1 MLTPEAVPPG
11 VEVLLPLAAIWG
23 IGDDVDRSL
32 AIEQADSD
40 QLRRLIDALD
50 AVDDRVLYG
59 WLAGTDATSR
69 TPSPEYVAITNLTMA
84 ADEARVRLT
93 QS

>member
-1 MLTPEAVPPG
+1 VPEG

-23 IGDDVDRSL
+23 IGDDVDRSV
-32 AIEQADSD
+32 AIEQADPD
-40 QLRRLIDALD
+40 QLREVIAAVD
-50 AVDDRVLYG
+50 AVDSRVLYG
-59 WLAGTDATSR
+59 WLTGTDATST

-93 QS
+93 RS